1 MKVIPAIDLI
11 SGECVRLTKGDYD
24 TKIVYDKN
32 PVEMVKRFVDKGF
45 DRVHVVDLDGAKA
58 GYPVNAPTIE
68 RMAKVDGVKLDVG
81 GGIKTES
88 SLKNLF
94 SIGVDLVTIGSLAVQ
109 QPEELGNWIDF
120 YGASHFILGADIK
133 GEHIATN
140 GWLTTSEMTLNA
152 FIEHYFSLGIRQF
165 LCTDIS
171 RDGMLQGP
179 AVDLYANL
187 LNRFPDIYLIASGG
201 VSNYND
207 LVDLKNKNVPAVVV
221 GKAYY
226 EGRITLEEMGNN
238 LIL

>member
-1 MKVIPAIDLI
+1 MKVIPAIDLMN
-11 SGECVRLTKGDYD
+11 GECVRLTKGDYD
-24 TKIVYDKN
+24 TKKVYDKN

-68 RMAKVDGVKLDVG
+68 RIAKVDGVKLDVG
-81 GGIKTES
+81 GGIKTEEA
-88 SLKNLF
+88 LKNLF

-109 QPEELGNWIDF
+109 KPEILENWITA
-120 YGASHFILGADIK
+120 YGPSHFILGADVK
-133 GEHIATN
+133 GDFIATN
-140 GWLTTSEMTLNA
+140 GWLTTSEMTLND
-152 FIEHYFSLGIRQF
+152 FIEHYFQLGVRQF

-179 AVDLYANL
+179 AVDLYAKL
-187 LNRFPDIYLIASGG
+187 IKRFPELYLIASGG
-201 VSNYND
+201 VSNYKD
-207 LVDLKNKNVPAVVV
+207 LVDLKENKIPAVVV

-238 LIL
+238 LIS